1 MDMVL
6 KKSIQGGMEMVLQH
20 NIEAWNANRN
30 LNVVTKRQAKS
41 TEKLSSG
48 YKINRAADDA
58 AGLTISEGMRSMIR
72 GLNRASN
79 NAEDGYSLLQ
89 TADGA
94 LEEIH
99 SILQRGRELSVQA
112 ANDSNTEIDRQA
124 IQSEVDELLIEINR
138 IADTTEFNTL
148 KLLDGSISGDPNA
161 NPLIRQ
167 KAAAGVM
174 REGIQ
179 QVNPGVIA
187 NPAAA
192 GSVSRATAAE
202 ETWLKNELTNNM
214 VPKAVGGIL
223 STFSGAFNGNPNIS
237 TTIGA
242 QLYTEPSST
251 LAYVACRYSYDAS
264 GKIASMELNLS
275 VNLNSLTFS
284 GGQLTA
290 ISQKELEGT
299 IALEMMHAFMDDA
312 LPNGMIGI
320 DSSGVIDKSNQ
331 FPKWFKEGMAQTAAG
346 GCSNYNDWVNGG
358 LGLHA
363 NMPES
368 SISAVV
374 TDAKNKLSSGSTASQ
389 YGTGYLACMY
399 LGYLAD
405 GTNTVSSAAIG
416 GGLDKILTEMK
427 NGKTLNQVIN
437 DISGGKY
444 ISISDFQRK
453 FGDSDSSHFI
463 SLLLKEAGNIGSG
476 SVIAPNLGVADVLDN
491 AAPNTNYY
499 VPDFTQL
506 FTPSNATT
514 FTGGGSGGYNGNG
527 EALMLQVGSLG
538 HQGIGISI
546 DDAHTDALGLG
557 SVSVMSFEEAGTAIS
572 DFDYAIDMVSSN
584 RSSIGA
590 YMNRLEHTIANVD
603 NTSENTQ
610 AAESRIRDTDMA
622 NEMVEYSASNI
633 IAQAGQSMLAQAN
646 QSKQGILQLLQ

>member
-1 MDMVL
+1 
-6 KKSIQGGMEMVLQH
+6 MVLQH

-48 YKINRAADDA
+48 YKINRAADNA

-112 ANDSNTEIDRQA
+112 ANDSNTNIDRQA
-124 IQSEVDELLIEINR
+124 IQSEVDQLLVEINR

-148 KLLDGSISGDPNA
+148 KLLDGSRSGDPTA
-161 NPLIRQ
+161 NPLVLQ
-167 KAAAGVM
+167 KEKAGVT
-174 REGIQ
+174 REGVQ
-179 QVNPGVIA
+179 HVSPGTIL
-187 NPAAA
+187 NPAA
-192 GSVSRATAAE
+192 GGVSRANALDQ
-202 ETWLKNELTNNM
+202 TWLKNELTNTI

-223 STFSGAFNGNPNIS
+223 NTFNDVFANNPNVS
-237 TTIGA
+237 AKIGA
-242 QLYTEPSST
+242 QLYSDSSST
-251 LAYVACRYSYDAS
+251 LAYVACRYSYDSS
-264 GKIASMELNLS
+264 GKIAGMELNLS
-275 VNLNSLTFS
+275 VNLRTLVADAN
-284 GGQLTA
+284 GQLTPQ
-290 ISQKELEGT
+290 SQKALEGT
-299 IALEMMHAFMDDA
+299 IAHEMMHAFMDDA

-320 DSSGVIDKSNQ
+320 DSNGVLDRTNQ

-358 LGLHA
+358 LGLNA
-363 NMPES
+363 NTPES
-368 SISAVV
+368 TISSVV
-374 TDAKNKLSSGSTASQ
+374 TDSKNKLSSGSTASQ

-405 GTNTVSSAAIG
+405 GTNTVSSSAIG
-416 GGLDKILTEMK
+416 NGLDTILNDMK
-427 NGKTLNQVIN
+427 NGKTLNDVIK

-444 ISISDFQRK
+444 LSISDFQRK
-453 FGDSDSSHFI
+453 FGDSDSAHFI
-463 SLLLKEAGNIGSG
+463 SLLLKEAGTTGSG
-476 SVIAPNLGVADVLDN
+476 SVIAPNLSDLDVLDN
-491 AAPNTNYY
+491 AAANKTYY
-499 VPDFTQL
+499 QADFTTP
-506 FTPSNATT
+506 FTPSSATT
-514 FTGGGSGGYNGNG
+514 FTTGGSGGYNGNG
-527 EALMLQVGSLG
+527 DALMLQVGSLG

-557 SVSVMSFEEAGTAIS
+557 SVSVMSFEEAGTAIA
-572 DFDYAIDMVSSN
+572 DFDYAIDMVSDN

-590 YMNRLEHTIANVD
+590 YMNRLEHTISNVD

-610 AAESRIRDTDMA
+610 AAESRLRDTDMA
-622 NEMVEYSASNI
+622 AEMVEYSASNI

>member
-1 MDMVL
+1 
-6 KKSIQGGMEMVLQH
+6 MVLQH

-41 TEKLSSG
+41 TEKLSAG

-148 KLLDGSISGDPNA
+148 KLLDGSKSGDPNA

-179 QVNPGVIA
+179 QVNPGVIT

-223 STFSGAFNGNPNIS
+223 STFSGAFANNPNIS

-264 GKIASMELNLS
+264 GKIAGMELNLS

-299 IALEMMHAFMDDA
+299 IAHEMMHAFMDDG

-320 DSSGVIDKSNQ
+320 NSSGVIDKSNQ

-399 LGYLAD
+399 LGYLA
-405 GTNTVSSAAIG
+405 GGANTVSSAAIG

-491 AAPNTNYY
+491 ATINTNYY
-499 VPDFTQL
+499 VPDFSNPTNP
-506 FTPSNATT
+506 FTPSSATT

-622 NEMVEYSASNI
+622 DEMVEYSASNI

>member
-1 MDMVL
+1 
-6 KKSIQGGMEMVLQH
+6 MVLQH

-48 YKINRAADDA
+48 YKINRAADNA
-58 AGLTISEGMRSMIR
+58 AGLTISEGMRSMVR

-99 SILQRGRELSVQA
+99 SILQRGRELAVQA
-112 ANDSNTEIDRQA
+112 ANDSNTEVDRQA
-124 IQSEVDELLIEINR
+124 IQSEVDELLTEINR

-148 KLLDGSISGDPNA
+148 KLLDGSRSGDPTA
-161 NPLIRQ
+161 NPLIAR
-167 KAAAGVM
+167 KAADGVV
-174 REGIQ
+174 REGMQ
-179 QVNPGVIA
+179 NVNPGTIL

-192 GSVSRATAAE
+192 GGVSRAALDQN
-202 ETWLKNELTNNM
+202 WLKNELTNTM

-223 STFSGAFNGNPNIS
+223 STFSDAFANNPNIS

-242 QLYTEPSST
+242 QLYTDSSTT

-264 GKIASMELNLS
+264 GKITGMELNLS
-275 VNLNSLTFS
+275 VNLATLAADAN
-284 GGQLTA
+284 GQLTPQ
-290 ISQKELEGT
+290 SQKALEGT
-299 IALEMMHAFMDDA
+299 IAHEMMHAFMDDA
-312 LPNGMIGI
+312 LPNGMIGL
-320 DSSGVIDKSNQ
+320 DSNGVLDRTNQ

-358 LGLHA
+358 LGLSA
-363 NMPES
+363 NTPES
-368 SISAVV
+368 TISSVV
-374 TDAKNKLSSGSTASQ
+374 TDSKNKLSSGSTASQ

-405 GTNTVSSAAIG
+405 GTNTVSSSAIG
-416 GGLDKILTEMK
+416 GGLDKILTDMK
-427 NGKTLNQVIN
+427 NGKTLNDVIN

-444 ISISDFQRK
+444 KSITDFQRK

-463 SLLLKEAGNIGSG
+463 NLLLAQAGQTGSG
-476 SVIAPNLGVADVLDN
+476 SVIAPSLGTLDVLDN

-499 VPDFTQL
+499 KADFTTK
-506 FTPSNATT
+506 FTPSNATN
-514 FTGGGSGGYNGNG
+514 FAGGGSGGYNGNG
-527 EALMLQVGSLG
+527 DALMLQVGSLG
-538 HQGIGISI
+538 HQGVGISI

-557 SVSVMSFEEAGTAIS
+557 SVSVMSFEEAGTAIT
-572 DFDYAIDMVSSN
+572 DFDYAIDMVSNN

-590 YMNRLEHTIANVD
+590 YMNRLEHTMSNID

-622 NEMVEYSASNI
+622 EEMVEYSASNI

>member
-1 MDMVL
+1 
-6 KKSIQGGMEMVLQH
+6 MVLQH

-41 TEKLSSG
+41 TEKLSAG

-148 KLLDGSISGDPNA
+148 KLLDGSKSGDPNA

-179 QVNPGVIA
+179 QVNPGVIT

-223 STFSGAFNGNPNIS
+223 STFSGAFANNPNIS

-264 GKIASMELNLS
+264 GKIAGMELNLS

-299 IALEMMHAFMDDA
+299 IAHEMMHAFMDDG

-320 DSSGVIDKSNQ
+320 NSSGVIDKSNQ

-363 NMPES
+363 NMSES

-399 LGYLAD
+399 LGYLA
-405 GTNTVSSAAIG
+405 GGANTVSSAAIG

-491 AAPNTNYY
+491 ATINTNYY
-499 VPDFTQL
+499 VPDFSNPTNP
-506 FTPSNATT
+506 FTPSSATT

-622 NEMVEYSASNI
+622 DEMVEYSASNI

>member
-1 MDMVL
+1 
-6 KKSIQGGMEMVLQH
+6 MVLQH

-30 LNVVTKRQAKS
+30 LNVVTKRQEKS
-41 TEKLSSG
+41 TEKLSAG

-148 KLLDGSISGDPNA
+148 KLLDGSKSGDPNA

-167 KAAAGVM
+167 KAAEGVM

-179 QVNPGVIA
+179 QVNPGVIT

-223 STFSGAFNGNPNIS
+223 STFSGAFANNPNIS

-290 ISQKELEGT
+290 ISQKALEGT
-299 IALEMMHAFMDDA
+299 IAHEMMHAFMDDG

-320 DSSGVIDKSNQ
+320 NSSGVIDKSNQ

-389 YGTGYLACMY
+389 YGT
-399 LGYLAD
+399 
-405 GTNTVSSAAIG
+405 NTVSSAAIG
-416 GGLDKILTEMK
+416 SGLDKILTEMK

-499 VPDFTQL
+499 LPDFTQQ
-506 FTPSNATT
+506 FTPSSATT

-590 YMNRLEHTIANVD
+590 YMNRLEHTIANID

-610 AAESRIRDTDMA
+610 AAESHVRATDMA
-622 NEMVEYSASNI
+622 DEMVEYSASNI

-646 QSKQGILQLLQ
+646 QNRQGILQLLQ

>member
-1 MDMVL
+1 
-6 KKSIQGGMEMVLQH
+6 MVLQH

-41 TEKLSSG
+41 TEKLSAG

-148 KLLDGSISGDPNA
+148 KLLDGSKSGDPNA

-179 QVNPGVIA
+179 QVNPGVIT

-223 STFSGAFNGNPNIS
+223 STFSGAFVNNPNIS

-264 GKIASMELNLS
+264 GKIAGMELNLS

-299 IALEMMHAFMDDA
+299 IAHEMMHAFMDDG

-320 DSSGVIDKSNQ
+320 NSSGVIDKSNQ

-363 NMPES
+363 NMSES

-399 LGYLAD
+399 LGYLA
-405 GTNTVSSAAIG
+405 GGANTVSSAAIG

-491 AAPNTNYY
+491 ATINTNYY
-499 VPDFTQL
+499 VPDFSNPTNP
-506 FTPSNATT
+506 FTPSSATT

-622 NEMVEYSASNI
+622 DEMVEYSASNI

>member
-1 MDMVL
+1 
-6 KKSIQGGMEMVLQH
+6 MVLQH

-30 LNVVTKRQAKS
+30 LNVVTKRQEKS
-41 TEKLSSG
+41 TEKLSAG

-148 KLLDGSISGDPNA
+148 KLLDGSKSGDPNA

-167 KAAAGVM
+167 KAAEGVM

-179 QVNPGVIA
+179 QVNPGVIT

-223 STFSGAFNGNPNIS
+223 STFSGAFANNPNIS

-290 ISQKELEGT
+290 ISQKAVEGT
-299 IALEMMHAFMDDA
+299 IAHEMMHAFMDDG

-320 DSSGVIDKSNQ
+320 NSSGVIDKSNQ

-374 TDAKNKLSSGSTASQ
+374 TDAKNKLSSGS
-389 YGTGYLACMY
+389 ACIW
-399 LGYLAD
+399 D
-405 GTNTVSSAAIG
+405 
-416 GGLDKILTEMK
+416 ILRME
-427 NGKTLNQVIN
+427 
-437 DISGGKY
+437 
-444 ISISDFQRK
+444 
-453 FGDSDSSHFI
+453 
-463 SLLLKEAGNIGSG
+463 
-476 SVIAPNLGVADVLDN
+476 
-491 AAPNTNYY
+491 
-499 VPDFTQL
+499 
-506 FTPSNATT
+506 
-514 FTGGGSGGYNGNG
+514 
-527 EALMLQVGSLG
+527 
-538 HQGIGISI
+538 
-546 DDAHTDALGLG
+546 
-557 SVSVMSFEEAGTAIS
+557 
-572 DFDYAIDMVSSN
+572 
-584 RSSIGA
+584 
-590 YMNRLEHTIANVD
+590 
-603 NTSENTQ
+603 
-610 AAESRIRDTDMA
+610 RIR
-622 NEMVEYSASNI
+622 
-633 IAQAGQSMLAQAN
+633 
-646 QSKQGILQLLQ
+646 